1 MMSPQGFNPVT
12 ITFQEVIA
20 SSNVSKNHKRDIVL
34 SFDLQMNDISLQ
46 IMKTLLNE
54 EVRLLRM
61 VFKVIPQFLWWK
73 DKIECHQKNSDYHN
87 YRL

>member
-61 VFKVIPQFLWWK
+61 VFKVIPQFLW
-73 DKIECHQKNSDYHN
+73 
-87 YRL
+87 